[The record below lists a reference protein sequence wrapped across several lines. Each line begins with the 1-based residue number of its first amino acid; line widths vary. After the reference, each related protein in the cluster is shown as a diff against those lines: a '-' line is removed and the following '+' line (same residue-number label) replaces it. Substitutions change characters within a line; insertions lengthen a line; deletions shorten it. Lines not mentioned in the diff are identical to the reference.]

1 MAMFFF
7 YCMLLLF
14 TMNETGLNDEPSL
27 DETNLLQCFTSIPTY
42 LPTYVY
48 FVLVFIVLLAK
59 RKQKEKEEEEK
70 KCTIS
75 LIKYE
80 HALVTAFQCVID
92 SVLSIA

>member
-42 LPTYVY
+42 LPTYILY
-48 FVLVFIVLLAK
+48 WYSLSYWLKENKK
-59 RKQKEKEEEEK
+59 RKKKKKK